1 MVAVRTNMASNP
13 SFETYNT
20 STLQV
25 AQPKAS
31 GATTASLITTGGG
44 ATALY
49 STEWSAEGSGGSL
62 KVSGGTANSSAA
74 YPYAFSGAAASMG
87 VEPGKTYTVSA
98 TIRVP
103 AVQTGTLDTRARTIA
118 VGSVIGGVA
127 NYSFAFAVAAPNAI
141 GTYRL
146 KVTFTTPLVYENIFV
161 RLMNGSMNTHVYWDQ
176 LVLEEGATDG
186 SYFDGSTTA
195 DDTYTYSWT
204 GAPHVST
211 SIAEYVPY
219 YVEAEAVL
227 EAGKPPRAN
236 ITIHSIPGEQ
246 VLRLERTSG
255 GETVIVPGARR
266 KRSSGAAVIADPFP
280 ALGVP
285 TTYTVWVGTQAMR
298 QATLTVESATGWLQD
313 PIYPDQAVPVVGR
326 SGVAG
331 ALKLT
336 NESLQSVTYPVT
348 GTEHKVMGGQ
358 YGVVVGSGRAGAEGI
373 TLTHSSYDRELD
385 AAVRDLV
392 KETPVLVLR
401 PPAGLQPLPP
411 VSYLHAVFTDMPL
424 TTHWGGNLARFSLAG
439 NLVQAVLTAFRSGL
453 ATYEDVHAVLS
464 GYTYAEVAAMQSGRS
479 YLDVQKDPTAI

>member
-1 MVAVRTNMASNP
+1 MLLVAAGGGTGFAQANTGNRVPVTPGQWITAAGLAAGSSGRAGIGIFFYTSAGAYVSEKWSTSAAPAARHVLSSLVPAGAAFAGYAARVYSAAGGNP
-13 SFETYNT
+13 NAGDSAVFDGFI
-20 STLQV
+20 V
-25 AQPKAS
+25 AL
-31 GATTASLITTGGG
+31 GATQ
-44 ATALY
+44 
-49 STEWSAEGSGGSL
+49 AEAEAGS
-62 KVSGGTANSSAA
+62 K
-74 YPYAFSGAAASMG
+74 
-87 VEPGKTYTVSA
+87 
-98 TIRVP
+98 
-103 AVQTGTLDTRARTIA
+103 
-118 VGSVIGGVA
+118 
-127 NYSFAFAVAAPNAI
+127 
-141 GTYRL
+141 
-146 KVTFTTPLVYENIFV
+146 
-161 RLMNGSMNTHVYWDQ
+161 
-176 LVLEEGATDG
+176 
-186 SYFDGSTTA
+186 SYFDGSTPA

-219 YVEAEAVL
+219 YVEAEAVI

-285 TTYTVWVGTQAMR
+285 TTYTLWVGTQAMR

-313 PIYPDQAVPVVGR
+313 PIYPDQAVPVVGH

-336 NESLQSVTYPVT
+336 SESLQSVTYPVT

-358 YGVVVGSGRAGAEGI
+358 YGVVVGSGRGGAEGI

-439 NLVQAVLTAFRSGL
+439 NLVQAILTAVRSGL

-464 GYTYAEVAAMQSGRS
+464 GYTYAEVAAMQSGKS